1 MLSPDHHLFVTANQI
16 ATAALVQVLRAA
28 EAQPADNSPE
38 VHAAPRTKCWSLV
51 GNGSAADHNLRAS
64 QAAGWRLRNLK
75 GQPVHGMVQ
84 RLYKFVYITH
94 TPNAP
99 VKFGGITCSHHERVR
114 IFHLRGQE
122 MSLGR
127 ARVEIDGRPAVT
139 PEGARYMSGYRKKQ
153 GALFDSTDFVIPRSS
168 RTSHTVTV
176 IALNETDNPYRG
188 GFGFALNAIVCVPS

>member
-1 MLSPDHHLFVTANQI
+1 MTANQI

-64 QAAGWRLRNLK
+64 QSAGWRLRNLK
-75 GQPVHGMVQ
+75 GQPVHGMAQ
-84 RLYKFVYITH
+84 RVYKFVYITS
-94 TPNAP
+94 TSNGLIE
-99 VKFGGITCSHHERVR
+99 FGGITCSHDERVR
-114 IFHLRGQE
+114 IFYLRGQE

-153 GALFDSTDFVIPRSS
+153 GALFESTDFVIPRSS
-168 RTSHTVTV
+168 RKSHTVTV
-176 IALNETDNPYRG
+176 IALNETDNPDWG